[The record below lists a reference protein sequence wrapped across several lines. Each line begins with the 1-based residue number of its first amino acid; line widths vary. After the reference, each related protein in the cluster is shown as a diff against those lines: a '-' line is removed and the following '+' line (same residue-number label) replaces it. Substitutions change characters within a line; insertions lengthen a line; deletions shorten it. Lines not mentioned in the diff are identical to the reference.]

1 MHYYSRR
8 RRRHSRHLPEVR
20 AIDPVFVGTYPK
32 TISSVPNF
40 VKLYLN
46 LKFHTEGHW
55 IGHYQ
60 KAIW

>member
-40 VKLYLN
+40 VEMYYILE
-46 LKFHTEGHW
+46 FHTEDH
-55 IGHYQ
+55 
-60 KAIW
+60 